1 MSMEPLNDDIIKD
14 ELVHLPGWF
23 KDGQSLRLDVAFPDF
38 RQAFQF
44 MTGIAFLAESHGHHP
59 EMFNVYNKVSL
70 RLSTHDAGHR
80 ITRKDIDLA
89 RAILPL
95 TSNE

>member
-1 MSMEPLNDDIIKD
+1 MEPLNDNIIEE
-14 ELVHLPGWF
+14 ELTRLGGWVRE
-23 KDGQSLRLDVAFPDF
+23 GHAIRLDLAFPDF

-44 MTGIAFLAESHGHHP
+44 LVGVAFLAESHGHHP

-70 RLSTHDAGHR
+70 RLTTHDAGNR